1 MKGVIQV
8 KEKRPPKFSNVIRYL
23 DKACN
28 NSLLTEE
35 NLCSHTTEFRFEQNY
50 FRYKG
55 VSVEYSDDITY
66 IRYDR
71 VTYVVIRKEDCK
83 YRNCAYL
90 MEIAMKF
97 ERSMIEWESGN
108 VLKQ

>member
-35 NLCSHTTEFRFEQNY
+35 NLCSHTTDIRFEQNY

-55 VSVEYSDDITY
+55 VSIEYSEDITY
-66 IRYDR
+66 IRYDK
-71 VTYVVIRKEDCK
+71 VTYVVIRKEGCN

-90 MEIAMKF
+90 MEIAMTF
-97 ERSMIEWESGN
+97 ERSLSERES
-108 VLKQ
+108 